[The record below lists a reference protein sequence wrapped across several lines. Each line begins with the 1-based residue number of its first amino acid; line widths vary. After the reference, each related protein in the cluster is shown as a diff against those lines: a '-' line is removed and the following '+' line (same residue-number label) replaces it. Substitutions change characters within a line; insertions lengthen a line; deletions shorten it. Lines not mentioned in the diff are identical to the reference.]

1 MGSLSC
7 EPPCRDF
14 PFSRRQGLIQSAAA
28 WHAFRNWF
36 HREFAEFV
44 AELIEGSV
52 VLDSTSFLVLPCGQL
67 RCRLGFEHYLRQLM
81 RATSVRFSISFA
93 STPEGTSQI
102 DRVQGEV
109 RVTKPRYGS
118 GMARF
123 RDVGSGMSGL
133 GRKAEAF

>member
-1 MGSLSC
+1 
-7 EPPCRDF
+7 
-14 PFSRRQGLIQSAAA
+14 
-28 WHAFRNWF
+28 
-36 HREFAEFV
+36 
-44 AELIEGSV
+44 
-52 VLDSTSFLVLPCGQL
+52 
-67 RCRLGFEHYLRQLM
+67 M

-109 RVTKPRYGS
+109 RVTKPWYGS

-133 GRKAEAF
+133 GSKAEAF